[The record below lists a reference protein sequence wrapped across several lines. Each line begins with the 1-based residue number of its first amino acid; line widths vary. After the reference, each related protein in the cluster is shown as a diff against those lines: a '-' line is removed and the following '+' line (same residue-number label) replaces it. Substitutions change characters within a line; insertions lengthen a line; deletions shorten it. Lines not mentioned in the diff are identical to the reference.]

1 MRIQQRPFML
11 PVAGGECFCV
21 WRAPAESNALRGTIL
36 HMPAFGDEMNKSRAM
51 TASASRRFAMQ
62 GFGVLTL
69 DLLGTG
75 DSTGDFVDGS
85 IGRWTDDIGCA
96 LEWLDTRTE
105 GPLWLW
111 CLRFGA
117 LLATPVL
124 NRTQTRASLLL
135 WQPVVVGAQY
145 LTHLLRMKI
154 TGAAPDATGDRQGLA
169 RLRQRIREGHSV
181 EIGGYGISSRLAC
194 ELEKA
199 GLDVARDRV
208 GRIRWLEVSSS
219 AAPTISP
226 AARAR
231 ITEFDAAGID
241 VTGSVVQGPG
251 FWQSAEI
258 ESCPALID
266 ASVAALV
273 SGSALGIPRDSAAL

>member
-1 MRIQQRPFML
+1 ML

-21 WRAPAESNALRGTIL
+21 WRAPESTAQRGAVL
-36 HMPAFGDEMNKSRAM
+36 HLPAFGDEMNKSRAM

-75 DSTGDFVDGS
+75 DSTGDFGDGS

-96 LEWLDTRTE
+96 LDWLDTRTE

-117 LLATPVL
+117 LLASPVL
-124 NRTQTRASLLL
+124 NRTHAKASLLL
-135 WQPVVVGAQY
+135 WQPVLAGAQY

-154 TGAAPDATGDRQGLA
+154 AGAAPGDRQGLA
-169 RLRQRIREGHSV
+169 PLRQRIRDGHSI

-199 GLDVARDRV
+199 GLDVAREDV
-208 GRIRWLEVSSS
+208 GRIRWLEVSAS
-219 AAPTISP
+219 AAPTMSP

-231 ITEFDAAGID
+231 IAEFDAAGID
-241 VTGSVVQGPG
+241 VTGSVLQGPG

-258 ESCPALID
+258 ESCPGLID
-266 ASVAALV
+266 ASVTALT
-273 SGSALGIPRDSAAL
+273 SESILGIPRDSAVL

>member
-1 MRIQQRPFML
+1 ML

-21 WRAPAESNALRGTIL
+21 WRCPAESSALRGAVL
-36 HMPAFGDEMNKSRAM
+36 HLPAFGDEMNKSRAM
-51 TASASRRFAMQ
+51 IASASRRFAMQ

-69 DLLGTG
+69 DPLGTG

-85 IGRWTDDIGCA
+85 IGRWAEDIGCA
-96 LEWLDTRTE
+96 LDWLDTHTA

-117 LLATPVL
+117 LLAPPVL
-124 NRTQTRASLLL
+124 KRTQTKASLLL
-135 WQPVVVGAQY
+135 WQPVIAGAQY

-154 TGAAPDATGDRQGLA
+154 AGAPPDATGDRQDLA
-169 RLRQRIREGHSV
+169 RLRQRIREGHSI

-199 GLDVARDRV
+199 GLDVPRESV
-208 GRIRWLEVSSS
+208 GPIRWLEVSSS
-219 AAPTISP
+219 AAPMLSP

-231 ITEFDAAGID
+231 IGEFDAAGID
-241 VTGSVVQGPG
+241 VTGTVVQGPG

-258 ESCPALID
+258 ESCPGLID
-266 ASVAALV
+266 ASVTALV
-273 SGSALGIPRDSAAL
+273 SESILGIPRDSAVL